1 MIKIEL
7 TRYYLVAEEDYSQDN
22 KIIPVKN
29 KNGQVIAM
37 VNPSFFAAASLEGS
51 AKLSNG
57 QVINVDGGYTAAD
70 LNTSAALSVI
80 AQKQFRGRNGYAG
93 LSGDGTKYFT
103 YSVSPSI
110 WGVGIHNYS
119 LMPFVS
125 VASDQKF
132 YPFGTLISIPMLKG
146 MVMADGTTHA
156 GVVQCCDTGSAIVGE
171 AHLDFFVGFKRWE
184 MMKEIPEYVDA
195 EVYTPTK

>member
-7 TRYYLVAEEDYSQDN
+7 TRYYLVAEQDYSQDN

-29 KNGQVIAM
+29 KNGPVIAM

-51 AKLSNG
+51 AKLING

-70 LNTSAALSVI
+70 LNTSAALTTI
-80 AQKQFRGRNGYAG
+80 AQKQYKGRNGYAG

-103 YSVSPSI
+103 YSVSPSM

-132 YPFGTLISIPMLKG
+132 YPFGTIIHIPILEN
-146 MVMADGTTHA
+146 MVMPDGTTHQ
-156 GVVQCCDTGSAIVGE
+156 GYVQCCDTGSAIKGE
-171 AHLDFFVGFKRWE
+171 SHLDWFCGYKSFELLGKV
-184 MMKEIPEYVDA
+184 PDYVDA